1 MSASFNGDP
10 LSAARSPQPRLST
23 LYARAFADDRDPLL
37 LLRRPPE
44 NLHAST
50 NMQSLAESHV
60 NSSHELER
68 FSYLSQAG
76 WGSLLES
83 THMDGTQMYGAS
95 RLLDASGFT
104 DTTVLGEPSKDE
116 EIAALKAE
124 IAALKRGVTLEDEK
138 WRGEGSSPQRVANAV
153 GQESQQ
159 NQSWKM
165 LKQSVGLLHAK
176 QEQPSVGARAP
187 GAQQCASLSPA
198 QERPLSPAQERPYAV
213 PKGGVRFDASTGQVA
228 EGFNVGEVPLP
239 GAAMTEDECRRF
251 GLPLGSKWV
260 NNEAVKNPISPL
272 QDPNIHKIH
281 WNELPV
287 ISAPIGVVK
296 PGTADPRSSCPSWR
310 KFVLTTC
317 LSAQVPRRVRTL
329 EPVACRRCLLTLC
342 RSPQRTAAERHLKNT
357 FRIWRVPTESNC
369 TGWWRK
375 PCNVTW

>member
-1 MSASFNGDP
+1 VLPAVLRVAHCGPLNMNSATFNGDP

-44 NLHAST
+44 NLHEST
-50 NMQSLAESHV
+50 NMQSLEESHV

-68 FSYLSQAG
+68 SSYLSQAG
-76 WGSLLES
+76 WGSRSLES

-104 DTTVLGEPSKDE
+104 DATVLGEPSKDA

-124 IAALKRGVTLEDEK
+124 IAALKRGVTLEDAK
-138 WRGEGSSPQRVANAV
+138 SVKARVASPPPRVANAV
-153 GQESQQ
+153 GQESYQ
-159 NQSWKM
+159 NHSWQM
-165 LKQSVGLLHAK
+165 LKQSVGLPYAK
-176 QEQPSVGARAP
+176 QEQPSVGGSAAGGSAA
-187 GAQQCASLSPA
+187 GAQQCASLSPEKA
-198 QERPLSPAQERPYAV
+198 RPLSPAQERPYAV
-213 PKGGVRFDASTGQVA
+213 PKGGVRFDAFTGQVA

-296 PGTADPRSSCPSWR
+296 PGTADPRSPCPS
-310 KFVLTTC
+310 
-317 LSAQVPRRVRTL
+317 
-329 EPVACRRCLLTLC
+329 
-342 RSPQRTAAERHLKNT
+342 
-357 FRIWRVPTESNC
+357 
-369 TGWWRK
+369 
-375 PCNVTW
+375 